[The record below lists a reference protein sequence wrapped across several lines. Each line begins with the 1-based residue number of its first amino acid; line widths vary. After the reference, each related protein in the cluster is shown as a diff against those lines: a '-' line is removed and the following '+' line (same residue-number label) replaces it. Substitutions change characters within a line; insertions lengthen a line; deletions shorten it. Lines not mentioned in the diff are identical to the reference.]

1 MASEPIPEPL
11 TNQDVDDEREPKF
24 RTPRPDIPEHAEVLK
39 AVATRLDPN
48 RELEPGTINPR
59 LNRAAEAVGGTV
71 GNVVNRVRDFSDR
84 GEHRVRTWREST
96 KDKVAEMKQDA
107 TQALDAVQQSATVAF
122 QQTKEKVAERVET
135 ARLNAFDKVQQ
146 ARLRARDLVHEYP
159 LQVIAASAALGLL
172 TGIFLRIWRS
182 SRYE

>member
-24 RTPRPDIPEHAEVLK
+24 RVPRPESAVPAEVLS
-39 AVATRLDPN
+39 AVAARLDPN

-71 GNVVNRVRDFSDR
+71 GNVVNRVRDLSDR
-84 GEHRVRTWREST
+84 SEQRVRGWKEST
-96 KDKVAEMKQDA
+96 KDKVTEMKQDA
-107 TQALDAVQQSATVAF
+107 TQALDAVQQSAAVAF
-122 QQTKEKVAERVET
+122 QQTKEKVTEGVDT
-135 ARLNAFDKVQQ
+135 ARLNASDKVER
-146 ARLRARDLVHEYP
+146 ARLRARYLVHEYP

>member
-24 RTPRPDIPEHAEVLK
+24 RAPRPDVVGHAEVLN
-39 AVATRLDPN
+39 AVAVRLDPN
-48 RELEPGTINPR
+48 RELEPGAINPR

-71 GNVVNRVRDFSDR
+71 GNVVKHVRGLSDTSEQRVR
-84 GEHRVRTWREST
+84 GWKEST
-96 KDKVAEMKQDA
+96 INKVAEMKQDA
-107 TQALDAVQQSATVAF
+107 TQALDAVQQSAAVAF
-122 QQTKEKVAERVET
+122 QQTKEKVTDGVDT
-135 ARLNAFDKVQQ
+135 ARLNASDKVER
-146 ARLRARDLVHEYP
+146 ARLRARYLVHEYP
-159 LQVIAASAALGLL
+159 LQVIAASSALGLL